1 MRHGSQGS
9 VERGGSRLS
18 RREIAGWAAL
28 AIGLAVAIVL
38 AVLAL
43 VPGAM
48 DPGSFGRW
56 MPALAGTAAA
66 SWLIC
71 WIVERRLGR
80 PHPGFTAAFG
90 ALALAVVFVHG
101 GQRLYGSLS
110 GDYLRTWNVYHYYV
124 GSKYFRELG
133 YRDLYAAT
141 LAADD
146 EWLENGG
153 DPAQGF
159 AHVERTRDMASYEVI
174 DRERAT
180 AAYDRSAFGDERWEQ
195 LGRDT
200 RALRPRLED
209 RLWRKVLRDWGYNPP
224 PSWTIVGTPLSSL
237 VPADSSAMRL
247 LANLDLPLFAA
258 MFGFLWWA
266 FGLRAALI
274 STLWA
279 NLIHFDRGRFFGGFL
294 QYDWLA
300 SSVIS
305 ICLYH
310 RGRGAAA
317 GAVLSWG
324 AMTRFFPGLIALPI
338 AAGALVEAV
347 RGEGP
352 LWRRPG
358 RRRLRFLAGLAI
370 ACVVLFGAST
380 LTGRGA
386 RAWCEWLD
394 NIARH
399 SEVLQLDPMHLG
411 AGRLAQH
418 DPAEDD
424 FWGGHY
430 RGTREERL
438 EAGKSALLAMRLI
451 GGALLLL
458 ALVRRR
464 DEDAMILV
472 LLAGFLAVTMTR
484 YYGTIWVLLFLLGV
498 RDRLGRIP
506 RPSLAAGLILLTMA
520 AVFYAPGDNWAR
532 YTLACWEALALLV
545 VLGAGYVASDA
556 RNWIARRGCA
566 GEASAR
572 K

>member
-1 MRHGSQGS
+1 MRHGSQRS
-9 VERGGSRLS
+9 VEASCCRLS

-28 AIGLAVAIVL
+28 AIGLAVAIAV

-43 VPGAM
+43 VPDAM
-48 DPGSFGRW
+48 DPGNFGRW
-56 MPALAGTAAA
+56 MPALAGASAAG
-66 SWLIC
+66 WLVC

-80 PHPGFTAAFG
+80 AHPAFTAAFG

-146 EWLENGG
+146 EWLESGG
-153 DPAQGF
+153 SPSEGF
-159 AHVERTRDMASYEVI
+159 AHVDRTRDMASYEVI
-174 DRERAT
+174 DREQAT
-180 AAYDRSAFGDERWEQ
+180 AGYDRSAFGDERWEQ

-200 RALRPRLED
+200 RALRSHLAD
-209 RLWRKVLRDWGYNPP
+209 RLWKKVLRDWGYNPP
-224 PSWTIVGTPLSSL
+224 PSWTIVGTPLSNL
-237 VPADSSAMRL
+237 IPADSSAMRL
-247 LANLDLPLFAA
+247 IANLDLLLFAA

-274 STLWA
+274 ATLWA
-279 NLIHFDRGRFFGGFL
+279 NLIHFNRGRFFGGFL

-305 ICLYH
+305 VCLYH

-317 GAVLSWG
+317 GAMLSWG
-324 AMTRFFPGLIALPI
+324 AMTRFFPGLMALPI
-338 AAGALVEAV
+338 ALGALAEAV

-352 LWRRPG
+352 LWKRPR

-370 ACVVLFGAST
+370 ACAVLFGAST

-386 RAWCEWLD
+386 RAWDEWID

-399 SEVLQLDPMHLG
+399 SEVLHLDPMHLG

-418 DPAEDD
+418 DPADDD
-424 FWGGHY
+424 FWGGHH
-430 RGTREERL
+430 RGSREERL
-438 EAGKSALLAMRLI
+438 ESGKNPLLAMRLF
-451 GGALLLL
+451 GGLLLL
-458 ALVRRR
+458 VALLRRR

-472 LLAGFLAVTMTR
+472 LLAAFLAVTMTR

-506 RPSLAAGLILLTMA
+506 WPSLVAGSILLTMA
-520 AVFYAPGDNWAR
+520 ALFYAPGDNWAR

-545 VLGAGYVASDA
+545 VLCGGYIASDVKD
-556 RNWIARRGCA
+556 WITRGGCA
-566 GEASAR
+566 RKALAR